1 MGLIERIKSEY
12 AYLTGALSVLRN
24 VGTVA
29 RNPDRTYPDI
39 ADTLA
44 KDYGDRIA
52 LLSDSESLTFA
63 EYNRRANRY
72 ARWAMEH
79 GVSKGDV
86 VALMMPNRPEYLA
99 IWLGIIRAG
108 GVTALLNTNLNGP
121 ALAHCV
127 NIVRPKHVIVD
138 GALIDAFKTA
148 EPHLDPG
155 PEFWSHGGNPAGW
168 RPLLDAV
175 EKQSGAAIPKADLP
189 KLTTDDKC
197 LFIYTSGTTG
207 LPKAANINHYRIQS
221 IMFGF
226 QAAMAMTKEDRIYV
240 CLPLY
245 HTSGG
250 VLAAGAA
257 LTAGGSVFV
266 REKFSASQFWNDIVD
281 NECTVFQYI
290 GELCRYLLN
299 SPTHPKETAHGL
311 RLASGNGLRPD
322 IWEDFQTRFR
332 IPKILEWYA
341 ATEGNAVF
349 LNFDG
354 KVGAVG
360 RIPKW
365 AEKRLVTEVVKF
377 DIDTEEP
384 IRNEDGFCIKAA
396 PNEVGEVISQ
406 ILNDPKRPSQRFEG
420 YADEAATRKK
430 ILEDAFEKGDRWFRS
445 GDLMRKDELGYF
457 YFVDRIGDTFRWK
470 GENVATSEVSEAVT
484 VFPGVKEANVYGVK
498 VNGMEGRAGMA
509 ALVVDDGFDIDGL
522 HEHVKQQLP
531 AYARPL
537 FVRLQPEMEVTGT
550 FKQRKVDLV
559 KDGFDPDRISDPIY
573 FDDPGSGSYLP
584 LTGDVY
590 QGINNG
596 TMKL

>member
-12 AYLTGALSVLRN
+12 AYLKGALTVLRK
-24 VGTVA
+24 VTSIA
-29 RNPDRTYPDI
+29 KNPDRTYPDV
-39 ADTLA
+39 ADSLA
-44 KDYGDRIA
+44 AEFGDRIA
-52 LLSDSESLTFA
+52 LLSDDESLTFD
-63 EYNRRANRY
+63 EYNRRANQY
-72 ARWAMEH
+72 ARWAIEH
-79 GVSKGDV
+79 GISKGDV
-86 VALMMPNRPEYLA
+86 VTLMMPNRPEYLA
-99 IWLGIIRAG
+99 VWLGIIRAG

-127 NIVRPKHVIVD
+127 NIVKPKHVIVD
-138 GALIDAFKTA
+138 ATLIDSFKTA
-148 EPHLDPG
+148 EPHLDQG
-155 PEFWSHGGNPAGW
+155 PDFWSHGESPPGW
-168 RPLLDAV
+168 HSLFAAV
-175 EKQSGAAIPKADLP
+175 DRQPSDPITAADRP
-189 KLTTDDKC
+189 KLTTNDKC
-197 LFIYTSGTTG
+197 LYIYTSGTTG
-207 LPKAANINHYRIQS
+207 LPKAANINHYRVQS

-226 QAAMAMTKEDRIYV
+226 QAAMGMQKEDRIYI

-257 LTAGGSVFV
+257 LTAGASIFV

-299 SPTHPKETAHGL
+299 SPTHPKETTHRL

-322 IWEDFQTRFR
+322 IWEDFSTRFR
-332 IPKILEWYA
+332 IPRILEWYA

-365 AEKRLVTEVVKF
+365 AERKFVTEVVKF

-384 IRNEDGFCIKAA
+384 IRNSSGFCIKAA

-406 ILNDPKRPSQRFEG
+406 ILNDPSRPSQRFEG
-420 YADEAATRKK
+420 YADEAATKKK
-430 ILEDAFEKGDRWFRS
+430 ILEDVFEKGDRWFRS

-498 VNGMEGRAGMA
+498 VGTLDGRAGMA

-522 HEHVKQQLP
+522 HKHVKQQLP

-537 FVRLQPEMEVTGT
+537 FIRLQPEMEVTGT

-559 KDGFDPDRISDPIY
+559 KEGFDPAGIADPVY
-573 FDDPGSGSYLP
+573 FDSPEAGSYVR
-584 LTGDVY
+584 LTADLFER
-590 QGINNG
+590 INNG
-596 TMKL
+596 VMRL